1 MVSIKREG
9 EHLELHETLPIL
21 PLRDVVIFPY
31 MIFPLM
37 VGRQISITAL
47 QEAMMLDRQILLCTQ
62 KDPGVEV
69 PTKDDLYRM
78 GIVARVIQIL
88 RLPNETIKILIE
100 GMTRAKIKRFVG
112 GKSFLKAK
120 ISPLEEK
127 ELKGNLEIQAIT
139 RSVLTQFTE
148 YVKLNRRIPDE
159 VLLSIANIQNPYRLA
174 DTLSAHIIQS
184 PEVKQR
190 ILQAT
195 ELKSRLIEINKILA
209 TEKQILEIEERID
222 GHVRGQLEKGQKE
235 FYLQQQMKAI
245 KAELGEAE
253 EEDTLETAEYAARI
267 RKAGMSPE
275 AREKSFSEL
284 NKLKKMHPTS
294 PESTVVRN
302 YLDWLLALPWKQ
314 RTKDKLDIEEA
325 ERILEE
331 DHYGLKKAKERIIEH
346 LAVMKLS
353 KHVRGPILCF
363 VGPPGVGKTSLGKSV
378 ARALGRNFV
387 RMSLGGV
394 RDEAEIRGH
403 RRTYI
408 GSMPGKIIQSVK
420 KAHSKN
426 PLFLLDEVDKMSVD
440 FRGDPSAAL
449 LEVLDPEQ
457 NNTFND
463 HYLEVEFDLSEVFFI
478 TTANTLPS
486 IPLPLQDRMEI
497 IRLPGYLEFEKRNIA
512 RGFLIPKQ
520 LMLNGLTEKQVSFT
534 EGALSD
540 IIGLYTREAGV
551 RNLERQIATICRKV
565 AKQIVK
571 KRAGSRKALGHVKIS
586 RNRLSTHLGA
596 PRFHESEAECQDAVG
611 SATGLAWTEAGGEI
625 LSVEVML
632 LRGKGNL
639 ILTGKLG
646 DVMKESGEAA
656 HSYARS
662 RAKMLGLKPDFY
674 RKFDIHIHLPEGAIP
689 KDGPSAGITIATAL
703 ISALTGRP
711 VRHDVAMTGEL
722 TLRGR
727 VLPVG
732 GLNEKVIAAQRAGI
746 KTVLLPSK
754 NDKDVKELPP
764 EARRGLSI
772 KLVENMDQVLEYALT
787 PAGDETDR

>member
-1 MVSIKREG
+1 MISIKRED
-9 EHLELHETLPIL
+9 ELLELHEKLPIL

-37 VGRQISITAL
+37 VGRQMSITAL

-62 KDPGVEV
+62 KDPSVEV
-69 PTKDDLYRM
+69 PGKDDLYRT

-100 GMTRAKIKRFVG
+100 GLARARIKRFLAS
-112 GKSFLKAK
+112 KNFLQARV
-120 ISPLEEK
+120 SPLDEPP
-127 ELKGNLEIQAIT
+127 LNDDLETQAIV
-139 RSVLTQFTE
+139 RSAMSQFTE

-159 VLLSIANIQNPYRLA
+159 VLLSIANIQNLYRLA

-184 PEVKQR
+184 TEVKQR
-190 ILQAT
+190 ILQARS
-195 ELKSRLIEINKILA
+195 LKDRLVEITKILA
-209 TEKQILEIEERID
+209 AEKQILEIEERID
-222 GHVRGQLEKGQKE
+222 GHVRNQLEKGQKE

-253 EEDTLETAEYAARI
+253 EEDTAETAEYALKV
-267 RKAGMSPE
+267 RKARMSPE
-275 AREKSFSEL
+275 AEEKALGEL
-284 NKLKKMHPTS
+284 KKLKKMHPTS

-302 YLDWLLALPWKQ
+302 YLDWLLALPWQKKT
-314 RTKDKLDIEEA
+314 RDKLNIESA

-331 DHYGLKKAKERIIEH
+331 DHYGLKKPKERIVEH

-353 KHVRGPILCF
+353 QQVRGPILCF

-408 GSMPGKIIQSVK
+408 GSMPGKIIQSLR
-420 KAHSKN
+420 KAKTKN
-426 PLFLLDEVDKMSVD
+426 PVFLLDEVDKMSVD

-463 HYLEVEFDLSEVFFI
+463 HYLEVDFDLSGVFFI

-497 IRLPGYLEFEKRNIA
+497 IRLPGYLEFEKLKIA

-520 LMLNGLTEKQVSFT
+520 LKLNGLAEKQLTFSD
-534 EGALSD
+534 GALYD
-540 IIGLYTREAGV
+540 IINQFTREAGV

-565 AKQIVK
+565 AKQLVTK
-571 KRAGSRKALGHVKIS
+571 KIKGALRITR
-586 RNRLSTHLGA
+586 RNLITFLGA
-596 PRFHESEAECQDAVG
+596 PRFREPEADTQDMVG
-611 SATGLAWTEAGGEI
+611 SATGLAWTEAGGEM

-656 HSYARS
+656 LSYARS
-662 RAKMLGLKPDFY
+662 RAKSLGLSPAFY
-674 RKFDIHIHLPEGAIP
+674 HKFDVHIHLPEGAIP

-703 ISALTGRP
+703 VSALTGRP

-732 GLNEKVIAAQRAGI
+732 GLNEKVIAAQRAGM
-746 KTVLLPSK
+746 KMVLLPKK
-754 NDKDVKELPP
+754 NDKDIKELPS
-764 EARRGLSI
+764 EAKKGLQI
-772 KLVENMDQVLEYALT
+772 ELVENMDQVLQHALAPVT
-787 PAGDETDR
+787 SP

>member
-1 MVSIKREG
+1 MISIKREG
-9 EHLELHETLPIL
+9 ENLEFHETLPIL

-69 PTKDDLYRM
+69 PAKDDLYRM

-112 GKSFLKAK
+112 GKNFLKAR
-120 ISPLEEK
+120 IAPIEEK

-190 ILQAT
+190 ILQAPR
-195 ELKSRLIEINKILA
+195 LKDRLIEINKILA

-222 GHVRGQLEKGQKE
+222 GHVRSQLEKGQKE
-235 FYLQQQMKAI
+235 FYLQQQMRAI

-253 EEDTLETAEYAARI
+253 EEDTPETAEYAAKI
-267 RKAGMSPE
+267 RKARMPKE
-275 AREKSFSEL
+275 AREKALTEL
-284 NKLKKMHPTS
+284 GKLKKMHPTS

-302 YLDWLLALPWKQ
+302 YLDWLVTLPWNN
-314 RTKDKLDIEEA
+314 RTKDKLNIGEA

-331 DHYGLKKAKERIIEH
+331 DHYGLKKAKERITEH

-408 GSMPGKIIQSVK
+408 GSMPGKIIQSMK
-420 KAHSKN
+420 KARTKN

-457 NNTFND
+457 NNSFTD

-497 IRLPGYLEFEKRNIA
+497 IRLPGYLEFEKRKIA

-520 LMLNGLTEKQVSFT
+520 LELNGLTEKQLTFT
-534 EGALSD
+534 EGALAG
-540 IIGLYTREAGV
+540 IIGSYTRESGV

-565 AKQIVK
+565 AKQIVRKRDTRK
-571 KRAGSRKALGHVKIS
+571 KVPGHVRIT
-586 RNRLSTHLGA
+586 RNRLSAYLGA
-596 PRFHESEAECQDAVG
+596 PRYRETEAECQDAVG

-662 RAKMLGLKPDFY
+662 RAEMLGLKPDFY
-674 RKFDIHIHLPEGAIP
+674 RKFDVHIHLPEGAIP

-746 KTVLLPSK
+746 RTVLLPGK

-764 EARRGLSI
+764 EARRGLTI
-772 KLVENMDQVLEYALT
+772 KLVENMDQVLAHALT
-787 PAGDETDR
+787 PACEPT

>member
-1 MVSIKREG
+1 MISIKRED
-9 EHLELHETLPIL
+9 ETLELHEKLPIL

-62 KDPGVEV
+62 KDPSVEL
-69 PTKDDLYRM
+69 PGKDDLYRV

-100 GMTRAKIKRFVG
+100 GLVRARIKRFIAS
-112 GKSFLKAK
+112 KSFLQAR
-120 ISPLEEK
+120 IMPLGEVP
-127 ELKGNLEIQAIT
+127 LKSDLETQAII
-139 RSVLTQFTE
+139 RSSLTQFTE

-184 PEVKQR
+184 TEVKQR
-190 ILQAT
+190 ILQANH
-195 ELKSRLIEINKILA
+195 LKDRLVEITKILA
-209 TEKQILEIEERID
+209 AEKQILEIEERID
-222 GHVRGQLEKGQKE
+222 GHVRSQLEKGQRE

-245 KAELGEAE
+245 RAELGEAE
-253 EEDTLETAEYAARI
+253 EEETAETTEYATKI
-267 RKAGMSPE
+267 HKAKMSPE
-275 AREKSFSEL
+275 AEEKALGEL
-284 NKLKKMHPTS
+284 KKLKKMHPTS

-302 YLDWLLALPWKQ
+302 YLDWLLALPWHKKT
-314 RTKDKLDIEEA
+314 RDKLDIEKA
-325 ERILEE
+325 VGILEE
-331 DHYGLKKAKERIIEH
+331 DHYGLKKPKERIVEH

-353 KHVRGPILCF
+353 KQVRGPILCF

-408 GSMPGKIIQSVK
+408 GSMPGKIIQSIR
-420 KAHSKN
+420 KAKTKN
-426 PLFLLDEVDKMSVD
+426 PVFLLDEVDKMSVD

-463 HYLEVEFDLSEVFFI
+463 HYLEVDFDLSEVFFI

-497 IRLPGYLEFEKRNIA
+497 IRLPGYLEFEKLGIA

-520 LMLNGLTEKQVSFT
+520 LKLNGLTEKNLTFSD
-534 EGALSD
+534 GALGD
-540 IIGLYTREAGV
+540 IINQYTREAGV

-565 AKQIVK
+565 ARQVVSK
-571 KRAGSRKALGHVKIS
+571 KIAGPVKIT
-586 RNRLSTHLGA
+586 RNNLATYLGA
-596 PRFHESEAECQDAVG
+596 PRYHERETDTQDTVG
-611 SATGLAWTEAGGEI
+611 SATGLAWTEAGGEM
-625 LSVEVML
+625 LTVEVML

-656 HSYARS
+656 LSYARS
-662 RAKMLGLKPDFY
+662 RAKSLGLNPNFY
-674 RKFDIHIHLPEGAIP
+674 NKFDVHIHLPEGAIP

-703 ISALTGRP
+703 VSALTGRP

-732 GLNEKVIAAQRAGI
+732 GLNEKVIAAQRAEM
-746 KTVLLPSK
+746 KTVLLPHK
-754 NDKDVKELPP
+754 NDKDIKELPP
-764 EARRGLSI
+764 EVKKGLEI
-772 KLVENMDQVLEYALT
+772 KLVKSMDQVLQHALVL
-787 PAGDETDR
+787 PLCE